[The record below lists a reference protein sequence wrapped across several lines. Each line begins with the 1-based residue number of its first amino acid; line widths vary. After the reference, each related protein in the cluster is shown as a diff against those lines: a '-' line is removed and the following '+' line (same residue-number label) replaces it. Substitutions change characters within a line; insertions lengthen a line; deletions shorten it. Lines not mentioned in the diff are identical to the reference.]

1 MVGATMLTGC
11 SDRSSVPVLAGKG
24 PSTAAGTSPTR
35 PPKTLSARQRAG
47 QAAVAQAVRYERLVD
62 ELALHPELP
71 LSRLYN
77 VSTQPNV
84 TDVIAFLGHFRSS
97 GDRQVG
103 RVQVVS
109 MRVEHVR
116 LPDSH
121 SAGTPTASVTACLD
135 VSDVHAFGPNGR
147 SIVPRSRKPYY
158 LVRLQMVDR
167 RYRHR
172 RTWLVQKVSAAE
184 VSSCAA

>member
-1 MVGATMLTGC
+1 MIGAAVLSGC
-11 SDRSSVPVLAGKG
+11 SDRSSVQVPAGEG
-24 PSTAAGTSPTR
+24 LSTTAATSPTR
-35 PPKTLSARQRAG
+35 PPRPLSARQHAG
-47 QAAVAQAVRYERLVD
+47 QAAVAQAVRYEKLVD
-62 ELALHPELP
+62 DLALHPELP

-103 RVQVVS
+103 RVQVDS

-116 LPDSH
+116 LPDSP
-121 SAGTPTASVTACLD
+121 SAGTPTASVAACLD
-135 VSDVHAFGPNGR
+135 VSDVRAFGPNGR
-147 SIVPRSRKPYY
+147 SIVPRRRKPYFVVQ
-158 LVRLQMVDR
+158 LHMVDR

-172 RTWLVQKVSAAE
+172 RTWLVQKVSATE